1 MRATSLT
8 SHVVIY
14 SINDKIF
21 SAALKKKYSLTTNGH
36 GGWGKSKHEHVD
48 CYPTVMVGF
57 RIACAQKVKISLT
70 TERAGVIS
78 STMTELLFC
87 NITVQWSFSTA
98 LRRGRKRERDKHR
111 QRERERER
119 EYVCAR
125 RLGPAPAYPTLTA
138 AACRVRSAAFP
149 EGNAEDKEEEARL
162 R

>member
-1 MRATSLT
+1 MVTEEASR
-8 SHVVIY
+8 
-14 SINDKIF
+14 
-21 SAALKKKYSLTTNGH
+21 
-36 GGWGKSKHEHVD
+36 GKSKHEHVD

-57 RIACAQKVKISLT
+57 RIACARKVKIGVT
-70 TERAGVIS
+70 TERAGVLS

-98 LRRGRKRERDKHR
+98 VRRGRK
-111 QRERERER
+111 RERERER

-149 EGNAEDKEEEARL
+149 EGNAEDKEVEARL